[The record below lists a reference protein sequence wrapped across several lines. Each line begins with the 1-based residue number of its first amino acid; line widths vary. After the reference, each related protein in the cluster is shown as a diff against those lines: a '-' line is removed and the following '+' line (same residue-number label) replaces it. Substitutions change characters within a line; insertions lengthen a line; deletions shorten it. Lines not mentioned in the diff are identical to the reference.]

1 MEPGRKSPKREI
13 CRSKASR
20 WASRAG
26 RESGINGTPP
36 PSVSYTLGYMPQKK
50 KHAHANFHVPHPSLT
65 LATPVI
71 YSDGSLGLR
80 QKAVLGMRENKHHVP
95 ETVERVLDSTLE
107 SVESAEELA
116 LSVAQRA
123 GFDRSEER

>member
-36 PSVSYTLGYMPQKK
+36 PSVLYTLGYMPQKK
-50 KHAHANFHVPHPSLT
+50 KHAHANFHVPHPCRFPSLLKHATMWFECRT
-65 LATPVI
+65 L
-71 YSDGSLGLR
+71 
-80 QKAVLGMRENKHHVP
+80 
-95 ETVERVLDSTLE
+95 RVGE
-107 SVESAEELA
+107 SPLFCWGFAECRDKWRPK
-116 LSVAQRA
+116 S
-123 GFDRSEER
+123 G

>member
-50 KHAHANFHVPHPSLT
+50 KHAHANFHVPHPT
-65 LATPVI
+65 RTHAHYATVNRGTILWLFVPLFHFSRKGWGI
-71 YSDGSLGLR
+71 YGEAGAKYPRQLLEDRKSTRLNSSHLGI
-80 QKAVLGMRENKHHVP
+80 
-95 ETVERVLDSTLE
+95 
-107 SVESAEELA
+107 
-116 LSVAQRA
+116 
-123 GFDRSEER
+123 